1 MAHYLGILWGRDI
14 HSFASGKIT
23 DMPEIEYANKITFS
37 QQNKLPFGQVDIDL
51 ETLGG
56 AYNAGNDITVTIAGE
71 DVNCYITK
79 IVKELSINGWRQ
91 QIRAVTQPGMVAE
104 KAPKK
109 KQIFMTMS
117 PDEYNDFLKDFYP
130 YTQRRIEHLDY
141 NPHIKLGD
149 KYGNG
154 GWTSHKIIEDLAS
167 MMGITIGANT
177 TLNYPIRQFSV
188 EPQQTFMNAILGLIN
203 IFEPLLHYEGGK
215 LFIIDS
221 SSVEE
226 DWAGGWTP
234 TNARLVVEEVTKN
247 DKPAQI
253 RVSGNLGEFRPEKY
267 KGYAGN
273 TNQTSFGVWLGNAFI
288 PVVIPGSYRIETAK
302 SGYADTQTTVEKYV
316 VTDIFGNDSW
326 VVYEQ
331 HTVEQLGW
339 LGIPM
344 WPPVILSKRQ
354 ILRSMADT
362 HYTFSHP
369 RELGTQEVIGKR
381 INYPFGGSVVSEF
394 VSEVEKIE
402 KSYSYNSDGTLKSE
416 NTKATSLCYSDD
428 NGSTWRP
435 IKNLGANDVLDSGIT
450 NYLVSWEDAIEYIQV
465 SRESYM
471 AKRLRVSLDESG
483 KQVTQEDAQIVQAG
497 AVQGNKSDL
506 RKMQVYAETGA
517 AVTGNI
523 PDGTAT
529 MNSPAVEISV
539 NTPNWEAIEDI
550 LTIIQNRLLK
560 NEVLRIYEVAGELN
574 VRPGLG
580 VNMAGISNVDGSET
594 INAPALYPGSLP
606 LVTGYTIEKD
616 MVARTAKTRLEVR
629 GRLVT

>member
-1 MAHYLGILWGRDI
+1 MH
-14 HSFASGKIT
+14 
-23 DMPEIEYANKITFS
+23 EIEYANKITFS
-37 QQNKLPFGQVDIDL
+37 QQNNPPFGQVEIDL

-56 AYNAGNDITVTIAGE
+56 AYNVGDSIAVAIAGQ
-71 DVNCYITK
+71 DINCYVTK
-79 IVKELSINGWRQ
+79 ISKELSTNGWRQ
-91 QIRAVTQPGMVAE
+91 KIQAVTQLGKIAE
-104 KAPKK
+104 KASKK

-117 PDEYNDFLKDFYP
+117 VTEYEDFTRDFHP
-130 YTQRRIEHLDY
+130 YTQRRIEHLEY
-141 NPHIKLGD
+141 NPQIKLGD

-154 GWTSHKIIEDLAS
+154 GWTSQEIIEILAS

-188 EPQQTFMNAILGLIN
+188 EPEQTFMNAIFSLTS
-203 IFEPLLHYEGGK
+203 IFEPLLYYEGGK

-221 SSVEE
+221 SSGEE
-226 DWAGGWTP
+226 NWAGGWTP
-234 TNARLVVEEVTKN
+234 TNTRLVIEKITEN
-247 DKPAQI
+247 DKPTQI
-253 RVSGNLGEFRPEKY
+253 RVLGNLGEFKPEKY

-273 TNQTSFGVWLGNAFI
+273 ISQVSFGVRLGNAFI
-288 PVVIPGSYRIETAK
+288 PVTITGNYHIET
-302 SGYADTQTTVEKYV
+302 STSTFGDTQTTVEKYI

-326 VVYEQ
+326 VVYEE

-339 LGIPM
+339 LGVPM

-394 VSEVEKIE
+394 VPEVEKIE
-402 KSYSYNSDGTLKSE
+402 KSYIYNTDGTLKSE

-428 NGSTWRP
+428 NGRTWRP
-435 IKNLGANDVLDSGIT
+435 IKNLGPDDMLDSGIIS
-450 NYLVSWEDAIEYIQV
+450 YLVTWEEAIEYSQI

-483 KQVTQEDAQIVQAG
+483 KQVIHEDAQIVQAG

-517 AVTGNI
+517 AVTGSI
-523 PDGTAT
+523 PDATAT
-529 MNSPAVEISV
+529 MNSPALEISV
-539 NTPNWEAIEDI
+539 NTPSWEAVEDI

-560 NEVLRIYEVAGELN
+560 NEVLRTYEIAGELN
-574 VRPGLG
+574 VHLGLG
-580 VNMAGISNVDGSET
+580 VNMTGISNADGSET
-594 INAPALYPGSLP
+594 ISAPALSPDSLP
-606 LVTGYTIEKD
+606 HLTGYTIEKD
-616 MVARTAKTRLEVR
+616 MLARTAKTRLEIR
-629 GRLVT
+629 GRLAA

>member
-1 MAHYLGILWGRDI
+1 
-14 HSFASGKIT
+14 
-23 DMPEIEYANKITFS
+23 MPEIEYANKITFS
-37 QQNKLPFGQVDIDL
+37 QRNNAPIGQINIDL

-56 AYNAGNDITVTIAGE
+56 AYNVGNDITVTIAGE
-71 DVNCYITK
+71 NIDCHITK
-79 IVKELSINGWRQ
+79 IAKELSINGWQ
-91 QIRAVTQPGMVAE
+91 QKIHAFTQLGKVSE

-109 KQIFMTMS
+109 KQIFMTLS
-117 PDEYNDFLKDFYP
+117 VTEYEDFIMDFYP
-130 YTQRRIEHLDY
+130 YTQRRIEHLEY
-141 NPHIKLGD
+141 NPQIKLGD
-149 KYGNG
+149 RYGNG
-154 GWTSHKIIEDLAS
+154 GWTSHEIIRTLAS
-167 MMGITIGANT
+167 MMGISIGANT
-177 TLNYPIRQFSV
+177 TLNYPVRQFSV
-188 EPQQTFMNAILGLIN
+188 EPQQPFMNAIFSLVN
-203 IFEPLLHYEGGK
+203 VFEPLLHYEGGK

-226 DWAGGWTP
+226 DWVGGWTP
-234 TNARLVVEEVTKN
+234 TNARLVIEEVTKN
-247 DKPAQI
+247 DKPTQI

-267 KGYAGN
+267 KGYADN
-273 TNQTSFGVWLGNAFI
+273 TKQVAFGVRLGNAFV
-288 PVVIPGSYRIETAK
+288 PVTISGSYHIETTK
-302 SGYADTQTTVEKYV
+302 STYADTQTAVEKYV

-339 LGIPM
+339 LGVPM

-362 HYTFSHP
+362 HYSFSHP

-381 INYPFGGSVVSEF
+381 INYPFGGSVISEF
-394 VSEVEKIE
+394 VPEVEKID
-402 KSYSYNSDGTLKSE
+402 KSYTYNSDATLKSE

-435 IKNLGANDVLDSGIT
+435 IKNLESNDVLDSGIT
-450 NYLVSWEDAIEYIQV
+450 NYLVTWEDAIEYSQV

-483 KQVTQEDAQIVQAG
+483 KQVIQEDVQIVQAG

-506 RKMQVYAETGA
+506 RKMQVYAETGT

-523 PDGTAT
+523 SDGTAT

-539 NTPNWEAIEDI
+539 NTPSWDAIEDI
-550 LTIIQNRLLK
+550 LTIIQNRLLR
-560 NEVLRIYEVAGELN
+560 NEVLRTYEIAGELN
-574 VRPGLG
+574 VYLGLG
-580 VNMAGISNVDGSET
+580 INMTGIPNVDGSET

-606 LVTGYTIEKD
+606 LVTGYTVEKD
-616 MVARTAKTRLEVR
+616 TMARTAKTRLEVK
-629 GRLVT
+629 GRLAA